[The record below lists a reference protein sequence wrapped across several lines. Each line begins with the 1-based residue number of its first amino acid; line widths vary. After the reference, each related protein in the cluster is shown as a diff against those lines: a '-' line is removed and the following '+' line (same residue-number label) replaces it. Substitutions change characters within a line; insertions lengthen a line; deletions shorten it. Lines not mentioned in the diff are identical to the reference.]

1 MMADIHK
8 IMYNIHKVQLP
19 ETCSVY
25 RKDDYNHSVLHG
37 VKRYTYRSSADYR
50 ICHYS
55 HFMELSLLSQS
66 MVLIPKLPSLLRLH
80 LSSSDTRASS
90 LYTHIWQ

>member
-25 RKDDYNHSVLHG
+25 RKDVYDHNVLH
-37 VKRYTYRSSADYR
+37 A
-50 ICHYS
+50 
-55 HFMELSLLSQS
+55 LNN
-66 MVLIPKLPSLLRLH
+66 
-80 LSSSDTRASS
+80 
-90 LYTHIWQ
+90 THTNQVQTIESVIIHTLWNFLCFLNQWC